1 MPSIKCTAKLATRAG
16 LSLSPSSEDTSD
28 DWHANVF
35 TVDRRFYIIFCED
48 RSRLTCLA
56 GPVRKAD
63 LQDLAQVLR
72 NALVAVLSHEGFSA
86 NSIQYALA
94 KIEDISMAKTNSRSV
109 LGTMNDNIFHIE
121 TQADHAGGVEGIGL
135 PKLAAIVNHMPM
147 SPLKWKYAIEEYR
160 RSLIHSAADM

>member
-16 LSLSPSSEDTSD
+16 LSLSPPSENTSD
-28 DWHANVF
+28 DWHANIF

-56 GPVRKAD
+56 GPVQKAD

-72 NALVAVLSHEGFSA
+72 NALMAVLSHEGFSET
-86 NSIQYALA
+86 SIQYALS
-94 KIEDISMAKTNSRSV
+94 KIEAMSMAKTNNRSV
-109 LGTMNDNIFHIE
+109 LGTINDNIFHIE
-121 TQADHAGGVEGIGL
+121 THAYQAGGVEGIYL
-135 PKLAAIVNHMPM
+135 PNLAATVNHMPM

-160 RSLIHSAADM
+160 RSLIHSAS